1 MGVAVTAALVAL
13 TPVVSWRLDLG
24 LHRVIFLSSTRS
36 VVQLLATGLLLVPAL
51 RPDAHLA
58 WAWSGTMTG
67 ILLAGADPINAV
79 MTQVVVTFLV
89 LGAITVT
96 VATVVLG
103 CSLSTVGAGR
113 LSTRPSR

>member
-1 MGVAVTAALVAL
+1 
-13 TPVVSWRLDLG
+13 
-24 LHRVIFLSSTRS
+24 
-36 VVQLLATGLLLVPAL
+36 
-51 RPDAHLA
+51 
-58 WAWSGTMTG
+58 MTG

-103 CSLSTVGAGR
+103 CSLSAVGAGR